1 MTAASFSPRL
11 FAFLRELAANNDRVW
26 FGANKARYEADVKEP
41 ALEFISAFA
50 PRLDRISPH
59 FVADARASGGSLYRI
74 YRDTRFS
81 KDKTPYKTHAGIH
94 FRHALGRDAHAPGF
108 YLHLEPGQVFA
119 GAGIWRPDTAAAR
132 RIREAIAADPARWKR
147 ATRGK
152 RFTATWELGGDALK
166 RPPQGFAAD
175 HPLIDDLKRKDF
187 IAMAKLR
194 QSDVTAA
201 GFVDDYAKLCAGA
214 APLAEFLCDALDV
227 RF

>member
-11 FAFLRELAANNDRVW
+11 FAFLRELADNNDRDW

-119 GAGIWRPDTAAAR
+119 GAGIWRPDTATAR

-152 RFTATWELGGDALK
+152 RFTTTWELGGDALK
-166 RPPQGFAAD
+166 RPPQGFAPD
-175 HPLIDDLKRKDF
+175 HPLLDDLKRKDF

-201 GFVDDYAKLCAGA
+201 GFVNHYATACAAA
-214 APLAEFLCDALDV
+214 APLVAFLCEAV
-227 RF
+227 GVEF